1 MAEPQHTT
9 PQTEADEAV
18 ARRLARLAAM
28 PVDTSRLD
36 AALLAAIPRR
46 PARLA
51 MWLRPARAVAALL
64 AVAVVVGLVTWT
76 LSGGP
81 AVASAQ
87 EMARIH
93 DDMVAGRIAI
103 TRVDSLEE
111 ASRVLSQ
118 QWAEGPS
125 LPQMPAGHAMACC
138 MASVGG
144 KRMAWVMFRD
154 DQTPI
159 TLAVARASDMRVPAG
174 PLQVHHGVWYHV
186 QSTGVLN
193 MVSAQRDDRWIC
205 LIGAVSTDRLIEIA
219 ANLRF

>member
-1 MAEPQHTT
+1 VAEPQHTT

-103 TRVDSLEE
+103 TRVDSLE
-111 ASRVLSQ
+111 
-118 QWAEGPS
+118 GPS